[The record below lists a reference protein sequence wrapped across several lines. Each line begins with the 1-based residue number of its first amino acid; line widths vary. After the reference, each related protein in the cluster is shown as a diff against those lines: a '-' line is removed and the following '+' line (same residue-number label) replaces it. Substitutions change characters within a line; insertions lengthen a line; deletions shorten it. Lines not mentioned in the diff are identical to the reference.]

1 MFYYCDI
8 DSDWLVFCVA
18 RLRRPV
24 GRLTVAEQKLEGE
37 YRYVNSRLI
46 TNRLVLSV
54 RAGVKCWGGGGGGG
68 ACMREGEREG
78 EREKKLILFNYRCF
92 CKHLLLNTVII
103 ICCML
108 LML

>member
-1 MFYYCDI
+1 M
-8 DSDWLVFCVA
+8 CV
-18 RLRRPV
+18 
-24 GRLTVAEQKLEGE
+24 
-37 YRYVNSRLI
+37 
-46 TNRLVLSV
+46 
-54 RAGVKCWGGGGGGG
+54 GGGGG
-68 ACMREGEREG
+68 CMHERGRERGR